1 MVLCSMF
8 PKAVH
13 KAPNDSLAIPY
24 AIKINTIQINSLLI
38 NFFHLVLPLIIDYLT
53 FLLYPSIK

>member
-1 MVLCSMF
+1 MF
-8 PKAVH
+8 PKAVR